1 MEYEAPTVG
10 SLYYGLNQW
19 WQCTRIFPED
29 EPNRFDF
36 RTCKNLNESTMN
48 FNLGQWQQARS
59 TRMMMTY
66 EEKMID
72 SEHSPRNR
80 VRIQP
85 SQYASGKVTPRSCIN
100 NNPYMIEKRTDVS
113 TNTRSST
120 GAVRREAMRAWR
132 GANAALFDL
141 IGKRVRLHHIDEEKW
156 TREQIDIIESCERIG
171 EITNVSPRTGQ
182 LRVRF
187 GNVSIS
193 GLVRSEIEPLE

>member
-1 MEYEAPTVG
+1 MVFLANDIKRV
-10 SLYYGLNQW
+10 
-19 WQCTRIFPED
+19 CT
-29 EPNRFDF
+29 
-36 RTCKNLNESTMN
+36 L
-48 FNLGQWQQARS
+48 
-59 TRMMMTY
+59 MT
-66 EEKMID
+66 
-72 SEHSPRNR
+72 P
-80 VRIQP
+80 V
-85 SQYASGKVTPRSCIN
+85 
-100 NNPYMIEKRTDVS
+100 NPYAIEKRTDVS

-141 IGKRVRLHHIDEEKW
+141 IGKRVRLHHIDEEEW

-171 EITNVSPRTGQ
+171 EITHVNPRTGQ